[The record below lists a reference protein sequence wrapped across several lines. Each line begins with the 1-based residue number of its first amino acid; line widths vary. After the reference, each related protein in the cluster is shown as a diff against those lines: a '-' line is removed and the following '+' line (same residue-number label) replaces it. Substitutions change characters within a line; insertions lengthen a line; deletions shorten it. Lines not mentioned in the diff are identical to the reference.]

1 MPKDCLEIPSNL
13 IFRIG
18 LLLTLDYQNIFHY
31 NFTSFKINSCR
42 IIELNENSIR
52 YVFIQ
57 NQCVFELEKAIELG
71 YSAQIAKFFLFLSQI
86 LKNE

>member
-31 NFTSFKINSCR
+31 NLLFKINSCR
-42 IIELNENSIR
+42 IIKLNENSIR

-57 NQCVFELEKAIELG
+57 NQCVFELEKAIEL
-71 YSAQIAKFFLFLSQI
+71 SDNAQIAKFFLFLSQI